1 MSELHDRY
9 DRGAVG
15 DRIIQP
21 PFAEL
26 TGRAR
31 RRAHRNRTARLA
43 GVAVLAALVA
53 VPLLTMQGDRGEEP
67 LAPEFPE
74 DFYGDGRSESSWSF
88 SMEFYDPRH
97 SYATYTGS
105 SCETAWLSATRDGGA
120 SWSELREMPGTWRV
134 PAPGGARSEWGCS
147 HPWVIP
153 ISTETL
159 TVLVGTSTLAGY
171 EWVDPYTT
179 AYISRDAGESWREYA
194 PQVRTVDTVPGGTA
208 PGRHCEDDLCEQMR
222 LGWYDALTGD
232 RMVLRNNPPDLVG
245 RAGPVLADDGSI
257 WVTGVDEDGY
267 YRVWVSEDRGRSWQ
281 ERSPDPVGDPTDPG
295 DAAEPKRG
303 TEFATADGETAYLW
317 AWGPGPD
324 DALYRTTDGGDTW
337 QPLPAG
343 QPATEVADLRVASD
357 GTLAVVDDSTGT
369 QHLSED
375 GGESFRADLAMW
387 DVTPIVGG
395 WYGWAADDS
404 ASDPI
409 DGYVSEDG
417 LTWLPIRA
425 PRP

>member
-9 DRGAVG
+9 DRGAVADG
-15 DRIIQP
+15 IIQP

-26 TGRAR
+26 ADRAR
-31 RRAHRNRTARLA
+31 RRVHRNRTVRLA
-43 GVAVLAALVA
+43 GVAMLAALVA
-53 VPLLTMQGDRGEEP
+53 VPLLTIGGDRGDDP
-67 LAPEFPE
+67 LGPEFPE
-74 DFYGDGRSESSWSF
+74 EFYGTGGRSF

-97 SYATYTGS
+97 GYATYTGDG
-105 SCETAWLSATRDGGA
+105 CETAWLSMTRDGGA
-120 SWSELREMPGTWRV
+120 SWSELREMPGSWRV
-134 PAPGGARSEWGCS
+134 PAPSEAPSEWGCS

-153 ISTETL
+153 ISSETL
-159 TVLVGTSTLAGY
+159 IVLVGTSTLAGQ
-171 EWVDPYTT
+171 EWVDPPAT
-179 AYISRDAGESWREYA
+179 AYISRDAGESWQEYA
-194 PQVRTVDTVPGGTA
+194 PRVRTADALPKGTT

-232 RMVLRNNPPDLVG
+232 RMVLRNNPPDLLG
-245 RAGPVLADDGSI
+245 RAGPALADDGSL

-303 TEFATADGETAYLW
+303 TGFATADGETAYLW
-317 AWGPGPD
+317 AWGPGAD
-324 DALYRTTDGGDTW
+324 DVLYRTTDGGETW
-337 QPLPAG
+337 QPLPAT
-343 QPATEVADLRVASD
+343 QPVSEVAGLRVAPD
-357 GTLAVVDDSTGT
+357 GTLVVADSDTGT

-375 GGESFRADLAMW
+375 GGETFRADLAMW
-387 DVTPIVGG
+387 DVTPIADG

-404 ASDPI
+404 ADDPI